1 MQINI
6 DSKSGFCFGVLNAIS
21 VAEKYLKKYGT
32 LFCLGD
38 IVHNNK
44 EIERLRNLGLIVID
58 HNDLERMFNTRV
70 LIRAHGEPPST
81 YETARKN
88 KIEIV
93 DASCPVVLKL
103 QSRIH
108 KSHLEMKETDGQL
121 VIFGKE
127 GHAEIVGLVG
137 QTNNK
142 AFVIG
147 SDFKG
152 IEKIDFKKPVTLYSQ
167 TTQDKESYR
176 KLTNLLLSKIK
187 THCTTQQKDSK
198 FKSFNTIC
206 GQVSN
211 RGPHLTEFA
220 KKNDIIIF
228 VGGKKS
234 SNGKYLFNICRQ
246 NNPSSYFISEKGD
259 LNNDWFKNI
268 NSVGVCGATSTP
280 MWLMEEVA
288 KEIETLVK
296 AKINS

>member
-21 VAEKYLKKYGT
+21 VAEKYLSKYGT

-44 EIERLRNLGLIVID
+44 EIERLRKSGLIVID
-58 HNDLERMFNTRV
+58 HNDLERIYNTRV

-81 YETARKN
+81 YKTALKN
-88 KIEIV
+88 KIELI

-103 QSRIH
+103 QNRIH
-108 KSHLEMKETDGQL
+108 KSHQKMEATEGQL

-127 GHAEIVGLVG
+127 GHAEVVGLLG
-137 QTNNK
+137 QTNNE
-142 AFVIG
+142 AIVVG

-152 IEKIDFKKPVTLYSQ
+152 LEKIDFSKPITLYSQ
-167 TTQDKESYR
+167 TTQDKDSYKELIEILR
-176 KLTNLLLSKIK
+176 SRLKI
-187 THCTTQQKDSK
+187 CPANQQAEAPL
-198 FKSFNTIC
+198 KSYNTIC

-211 RGPHLTEFA
+211 RGPHLKEFA
-220 KKNDIIIF
+220 KKNDVIIF

-234 SNGKYLFNICRQ
+234 SNGKYLFGICQ
-246 NNPSSYFISEKGD
+246 QSNNSR
-259 LNNDWFKNI
+259 
-268 NSVGVCGATSTP
+268 SVGICGATSTP

-288 KEIETLVK
+288 KEVNALSESLQKTGK
-296 AKINS
+296 D